1 MPGKPSSF
9 SSSAPAGSRGLAGFA
24 RSLRATWPRTLP
36 RLLACLIATAL
47 LWAAVAPVYANGLAA
62 IGRAL
67 SPLLESSPDTR
78 YVVDGAHV
86 LVQRPTWLPKQQ
98 RMMPLNWPV
107 WLPAANYGPP
117 LLTALILAAPGWSW
131 RRRGRALAI
140 GLTLLTLTQIVFFLV
155 TVVATQQSP
164 VMSPEGMIQ
173 PAGYSP
179 IKQPVFYALY
189 YFFDAMGRGF
199 FALLIFLGLVALGG
213 EPRAAAAASPRRVG
227 RNDPCPCGSGRKY
240 KRCCGT

>member
-1 MPGKPSSF
+1 M
-9 SSSAPAGSRGLAGFA
+9 
-24 RSLRATWPRTLP
+24 
-36 RLLACLIATAL
+36 ATAL
-47 LWAAVAPVYANGLAA
+47 LWAIVAPVYASGLAL

-67 SPLLESSPDTR
+67 SPLLEPASETR
-78 YVVDGAHV
+78 YVVDGARV

-98 RMMPLNWPV
+98 RTAPLNWPV

-117 LLTALILAAPGWSW
+117 LLTALILAAPGWSR

-140 GLTLLTLTQIVFFLV
+140 GLTLLTLTQVVFFLV

-179 IKQPVFYALY
+179 IKQPIFYALY
-189 YFFDAMGRGF
+189 NFFDAMGRGF
-199 FALLIFLGLVALGG
+199 FALLIFLGLVAFGS
-213 EPRAAAAASPRRVG
+213 ERSEATRTAAVPRRIS
-227 RNDPCPCGSGRKY
+227 RNAPCPCGSGRKY
-240 KRCCGT
+240 KRCCGA

>member
-1 MPGKPSSF
+1 M
-9 SSSAPAGSRGLAGFA
+9 
-24 RSLRATWPRTLP
+24 
-36 RLLACLIATAL
+36 ATAL
-47 LWAAVAPVYANGLAA
+47 VWAVVAPVYASGLAA

-67 SPLLESSPDTR
+67 SPLLEASPDTR
-78 YVVDGAHV
+78 YVVDGARV

-98 RMMPLNWPV
+98 RTLPLNWPV

-140 GLTLLTLTQIVFFLV
+140 GLTLLTLTQVVFFLV

-179 IKQPVFYALY
+179 IKQPIFYALY
-189 YFFDAMGRGF
+189 NFFDAMGRGF
-199 FALLIFLGLVALGG
+199 FALLIFLGLVAFGG
-213 EPRAAAAASPRRVG
+213 ELSEATRTAAAPRRVG

-240 KRCCGT
+240 KRCCGS

>member
-1 MPGKPSSF
+1 LP
-9 SSSAPAGSRGLAGFA
+9 GLAGFA
-24 RSLRATWPRTLP
+24 RSLRATWPRTLL
-36 RLLACLIATAL
+36 RLVACLIATAL
-47 LWAAVAPVYANGLAA
+47 LWAVGAPVYANGLAA

-67 SPLLESSPDTR
+67 SPLLESSSETR
-78 YVVDGAHV
+78 YVVDGAQV

-140 GLTLLTLTQIVFFLV
+140 GLTLLTLTQVVFFLV

-199 FALLIFLGLVALGG
+199 FALLIFLGLVAFGR
-213 EPRAAAAASPRRVG
+213 ERNKAVPAAASPRRVG
-227 RNDPCPCGSGRKY
+227 RNAPCPCGSGRKY
-240 KRCCGT
+240 KRCCGS